1 MHRRLERGEPDRL
14 KIPSWPTS
22 SAVTRHQS
30 HPADGSDGPPEIAIQ
45 VQYGDTTAEIGDT
58 LVKAGVIA
66 DARAFV
72 FEAIERG
79 ATSNFIAG
87 RHVVT
92 GP

>member
-1 MHRRLERGEPDRL
+1 MDPTDLRENRHSGPVRRHDSRNR
-14 KIPSWPTS
+14 
-22 SAVTRHQS
+22 
-30 HPADGSDGPPEIAIQ
+30 
-45 VQYGDTTAEIGDT
+45 DT

-92 GP
+92 RP